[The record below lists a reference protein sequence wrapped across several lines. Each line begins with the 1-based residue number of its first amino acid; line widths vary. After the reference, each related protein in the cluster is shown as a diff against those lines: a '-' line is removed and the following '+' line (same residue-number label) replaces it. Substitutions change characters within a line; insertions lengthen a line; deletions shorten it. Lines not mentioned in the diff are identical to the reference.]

1 MEEALG
7 TTEVET
13 DGEPL
18 TAEDAVAD
26 FLDGIL
32 EYGNLN
38 LDFTYETLG
47 NELHINFTGKD
58 VGGLIGRGAELLNA
72 LEHLAERI
80 AARYAAG
87 ELHVRCDANNY
98 RAGRERELRMMADAA
113 AAQVLKFQRSF
124 TFGPMSASERRV
136 IHLVLA
142 ANPAVRTESIG
153 NGDDRKIVVHPA

>member
-1 MEEALG
+1 MEDALE
-7 TTEVET
+7 TTEVESG
-13 DGEPL
+13 DAPL

-38 LDFTYETLG
+38 LDFTYETVG
-47 NELHINFTGKD
+47 NELRVNFTGKD
-58 VGGLIGRGAELLNA
+58 VGGLLGRGAELLNA

-113 AAQVLKFQRSF
+113 AAQVLKFQRPF
-124 TFGPMSASERRV
+124 TFSPMSASERRI
-136 IHLVLA
+136 IHTVLTG
-142 ANPAVRTESIG
+142 NPAVRTESIG

>member
-1 MEEALG
+1 MSELE

-13 DGEPL
+13 EGEPL

-38 LDFTYETLG
+38 LDFTYELVG
-47 NELHINFTGKD
+47 NELHVNFTGKD
-58 VGGLIGRGAELLNA
+58 VGGLLGRGAELLNA

-87 ELHVRCDANNY
+87 ELHVRCDANSY

-113 AAQVLKFQRSF
+113 AAQVLKFQRPF

-142 ANPAVRTESIG
+142 ANPAVRTESVG